1 MCLNFPDFRNT
12 LISKY
17 ARFTL
22 ETEIFDGECFIGMDL
37 EDINGL
43 TAKLKLRKLHLE
55 TSKASV
61 DRSYGNGNYVGSLR
75 LLKRIIRKRG

>member
-43 TAKLKLRKLHLE
+43 TAKLKLRKL
-55 TSKASV
+55 
-61 DRSYGNGNYVGSLR
+61 LR
-75 LLKRIIRKRG
+75 LAWTEVTGMVTMLAH